1 MLIKL
6 NNKLS
11 TKKGKR
17 KLWIDCERM
26 FEQAENNKEKKIVG
40 K

>member
-6 NNKLS
+6 NNKVS

-17 KLWIDCERM
+17 KLWINCERM
-26 FEQAENNKEKKIVG
+26 FEKAKNNKEKKIVN

>member
-6 NNKLS
+6 NNKVS
-11 TKKGKR
+11 TKKSKR

-26 FEQAENNKEKKIVG
+26 FKQAENNKEKKTVD